1 MQRFERDPSS
11 IPEKYNAESFLRLGT
26 HQQAGGLRVQ
36 RVQRVHVW
44 RAHLAPVL
52 SLLAGGDVV
61 CELIA
66 QWHITKA
73 AIAMAAYRTLALC
86 HQHWLDM
93 TLTPRPSAVS
103 THFVHDDNDANHD
116 SQQGGDGS
124 NTNSNTNSKAD
135 KTDASRGDAGSDAK
149 TTSQPK
155 GGKSSNPDVTGGM
168 NAVAIDGA
176 ALKGTRWFA
185 PGTTFELL
193 YSSGAK
199 VTTVRAALR
208 RSVRR
213 YNPTHSTHR
222 LPQLTA
228 YW

>member
-1 MQRFERDPSS
+1 
-11 IPEKYNAESFLRLGT
+11 
-26 HQQAGGLRVQ
+26 
-36 RVQRVHVW
+36 
-44 RAHLAPVL
+44 
-52 SLLAGGDVV
+52 
-61 CELIA
+61 
-66 QWHITKA
+66 
-73 AIAMAAYRTLALC
+73 MAAYRTLALC

-103 THFVHDDNDANHD
+103 THFVHDDNDAKRD

-124 NTNSNTNSKAD
+124 NTNSKAD
-135 KTDASRGDAGSDAK
+135 KNGGPGGPRGGDAAPDAK
-149 TTSQPK
+149 KGPK
-155 GGKSSNPDVTGGM
+155 KTQNSNPNSGAGVD
-168 NAVAIDGA
+168 AVAIDGA

-199 VTTVRAALR
+199 VTTVRAALCR
-208 RSVRR
+208 GLRR
-213 YNPTHSTHR
+213 YNPTHSTLR